1 MQCHLKLIH
10 NWRRHLLFQS
20 EFLGAPSVFVCKKC
34 WFHQNPSG
42 IPADVIEITI
52 SIEKTIF
59 GKRQTILRTIYV
71 KFRFSEKDTKNWKTN
86 SHLLWRLPVK
96 SQKKWEIFFQILWS
110 SHNVLRI
117 FIWKKAESKEVKF
130 RCGETILSK

>member
-34 WFHQNPSG
+34 WFHQNPSR

-71 KFRFSEKDTKNWKTN
+71 SMYIVHTSVCKVQVFWKGHKKLKNKFPPVMTFTRKKSKKVGDFFSNFVVFSQCITYFYLEKG
-86 SHLLWRLPVK
+86 R
-96 SQKKWEIFFQILWS
+96 E
-110 SHNVLRI
+110 
-117 FIWKKAESKEVKF
+117 
-130 RCGETILSK
+130 